1 MDKKRVLLVD
11 DEVAFTRLL
20 KLALEHRGCYTVE
33 VENSPCRAVQVAVQF
48 QPDLVL
54 IDVMMPKLDGGSL
67 AADFKSNALLS
78 HVPIVFLTAAVR
90 REEVRAHQGHIGG
103 LPFLAKPVDIEEV
116 IRCLQQQ
123 LGMENHPP
131 APTPAGSP
139 LAPPREVLP
148 AGQSN

>member
-1 MDKKRVLLVD
+1 MDKKRILVVD

-20 KLALEHRGCYTVE
+20 KLALEHRGSYTVE
-33 VENSPCRAVQVAVQF
+33 VENCAYSALQVAIQF

-54 IDVMMPKLDGGSL
+54 MDVMMPKLDGGSL
-67 AADFKSNALLS
+67 AADFKASELLC

-90 REEVRAHQGHIGG
+90 REEVRAHQGLIGG

-116 IRCLQQQ
+116 IRCVQQQ
-123 LGMENHPP
+123 PGMENHSL

-139 LAPPREVLP
+139 LYPTREMLN
-148 AGQSN
+148 AGR

>member
-1 MDKKRVLLVD
+1 MDKKRILVVD

-33 VENSPCRAVQVAVQF
+33 VENSACKAVHVAIQF
-48 QPDLVL
+48 HPDLVL
-54 IDVMMPKLDGGSL
+54 MDVMMPKLDGGSL
-67 AADFKSNALLS
+67 AADFKASALLC

-90 REEVRAHQGHIGG
+90 REEVRARQGHIGG

-139 LAPPREVLP
+139 LPPAREVLN
-148 AGQSN
+148 AGR